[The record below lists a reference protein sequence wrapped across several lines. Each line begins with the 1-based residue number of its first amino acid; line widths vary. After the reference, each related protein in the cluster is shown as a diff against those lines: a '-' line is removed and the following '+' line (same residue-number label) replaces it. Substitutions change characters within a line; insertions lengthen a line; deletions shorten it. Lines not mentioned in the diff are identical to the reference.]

1 MWSWPFRL
9 TTLCRSVT
17 TRDSPAWTMT
27 GMPRSPLTPSTIC
40 ICNYPRCAG
49 GPPVREGGRGRGS
62 AAAVGR
68 PRGQAAGLERG
79 GGGRGG
85 RGPGVLSWGETRT
98 KIFTWHKNIYIIWL
112 RYYAMCST
120 CSGQL
125 TIKICIRYLHLVSL
139 VVWKVCNE
147 QHFLTFLIPSLTEIS
162 FCVYC
167 PPYAD
172 WILMSNL

>member
-1 MWSWPFRL
+1 
-9 TTLCRSVT
+9 
-17 TRDSPAWTMT
+17 MT

-85 RGPGVLSWGETRT
+85 RGPGVLREYTR
-98 KIFTWHKNIYIIWL
+98 KNIYMAQKYLHRQIEIL
-112 RYYAMCST
+112 RHVRHLFWSIDNQNMYP
-120 CSGQL
+120 L
-125 TIKICIRYLHLVSL
+125 YLHLVSL
-139 VVWKVCNE
+139 VV
-147 QHFLTFLIPSLTEIS
+147 
-162 FCVYC
+162 
-167 PPYAD
+167 
-172 WILMSNL
+172 